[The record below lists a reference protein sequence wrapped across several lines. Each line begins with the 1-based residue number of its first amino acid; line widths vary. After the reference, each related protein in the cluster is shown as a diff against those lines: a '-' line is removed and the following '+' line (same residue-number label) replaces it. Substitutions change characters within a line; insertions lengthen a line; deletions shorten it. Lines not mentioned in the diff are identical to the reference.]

1 MRLRKREPLQ
11 AEKMPHLRGSRN
23 LRQEVDNFRSLH
35 TEARQKVAGL
45 FSPSIP
51 TCRWCRRGNPL
62 YLNQENAASR
72 DAATNATINQETL
85 QVCHLSK

>member
-11 AEKMPHLRGSRN
+11 AEKMPHLRRSRN

-45 FSPSIP
+45 FFALQPSLPMVSLRQSSILKSRKSSL
-51 TCRWCRRGNPL
+51 TRRRNERNG
-62 YLNQENAASR
+62 
-72 DAATNATINQETL
+72 
-85 QVCHLSK
+85 